1 MQTAALRAV
10 GNIVTGTDDQTQT
23 VLNHGALEHFPNL
36 LNHSKEK
43 INKVERRLHGV
54 DSHLVIGVIV
64 SSGSGLVPL
73 QHHRGQPAASAV
85 RDRGGAGAHDHR
97 SPLQGGVPD
106 TEGGGLGHLQPD
118 HQRQQDPGGLPRHT
132 GRHPTILQVGH
143 TGEISV
149 VPHRNIFSLLN
160 CKDTQVIQ
168 VVLDGLNNML
178 KVAGQDVSNRN
189 ILMCRSCFLCFDIQG
204 GGSRSHGGGV
214 WRP

>member
-1 MQTAALRAV
+1 MKVQTAALRAV

-54 DSHLVIGVIV
+54 DSYLVIDVIV

-118 HQRQQDPGGLPRHT
+118 HQRQQDPGGLPRHP

-143 TGEISV
+143 SRE
-149 VPHRNIFSLLN
+149 NICCSSQKYFQFAELQRHSSN
-160 CKDTQVIQ
+160 PSRAGWSQQYVEGCWTRCK
-168 VVLDGLNNML
+168 
-178 KVAGQDVSNRN
+178 
-189 ILMCRSCFLCFDIQG
+189 
-204 GGSRSHGGGV
+204 
-214 WRP
+214 

>member
-1 MQTAALRAV
+1 MKVQTAALRAV

-54 DSHLVIGVIV
+54 DSYLVIDVIV

-143 TGEISV
+143 TRE
-149 VPHRNIFSLLN
+149 NICCSSQKYFQFAELQRHSSN
-160 CKDTQVIQ
+160 PSRAGWSQQYVEGCWTRCK
-168 VVLDGLNNML
+168 L
-178 KVAGQDVSNRN
+178 
-189 ILMCRSCFLCFDIQG
+189 
-204 GGSRSHGGGV
+204 
-214 WRP
+214 